1 MTRNLNKKDNGG
13 KMKTIKL
20 IMSTIL
26 ALLVFGIGV
35 YAEYVDLGS
44 DPTKLE
50 IAEIKDVKIESGY
63 KYFAWSPD
71 GNYFAVSNSK
81 IIRTI
86 IYKNDGTMF
95 KEFNGVIRSWS
106 KDSKKIYCIDAK
118 IGKNHI
124 YEILTGV
131 QKDLDYFSYE
141 RCMSFYKDNNYLVYF
156 TRKISNGLKYAD
168 IKIRNINTT
177 AEKILFSTQA
187 SSNSELNFDMKYFSD
202 ENIFYTK
209 DEFQN
214 SGRPKRYLY
223 KLDLIKGTEEKIK
236 LNYSIHGFIQL
247 DNSKIIFITS
257 DVKGICYFLDENFQ
271 LVGKIAY
278 DIDDVFLNKGKEFVP
293 GETRVL
299 IDRNIIPNGK
309 MVILTKGTYDY
320 HEMPIYEFLYI
331 YDFKGNSK
339 KLNVPKP
346 VHLLGIAPNGY
357 QVLVLVADSFKLVTL
372 KKIDQ

>member
-1 MTRNLNKKDNGG
+1 MEE
-13 KMKTIKL
+13 KMKMIKL
-20 IMSTIL
+20 IMGVIL
-26 ALLVFGIGV
+26 AFLFFGIGV
-35 YAEYVDLGS
+35 YAEFVDLGS
-44 DPTKLE
+44 DPTKIE
-50 IAEIKDVKIESGY
+50 IAEIKNVAIESGY
-63 KYFAWSPD
+63 VYFAWSPD
-71 GNYFAVSNSK
+71 GNYFAISNSK
-81 IIRTI
+81 NKKTI
-86 IYKNDGTMF
+86 IYKNDGTLF
-95 KEFNGVIRSWS
+95 KKFNGVIKSWS
-106 KDSKKIYCIDAK
+106 QDSKKILCVDAK

-124 YEILTGV
+124 YDILTGA
-131 QKDLDYFSYE
+131 QKDLDYYSYE

-177 AEKILFSTQA
+177 VETILFSTQA

-202 ENIFYTK
+202 DKIFYTK
-209 DEFQN
+209 DEFPN

-236 LNYSIHGFIQL
+236 LNYSIHGFIQI
-247 DNSKIIFITS
+247 NSSKIIFITS
-257 DVKGICYFLDENFQ
+257 DVKGIFYFLDENLQ

-278 DIDDVFLNKGKEFVP
+278 DIDDVFLNKGKEFVT
-293 GETRVL
+293 GETIVL
-299 IDRNIIPNGK
+299 IDRNIVPNGK

-320 HEMPIYEFLYI
+320 HEMPVYEFLYI

-357 QVLVLVADSFKLVTL
+357 QVLVLVAGSFKLITV